1 MGNGPNE
8 PIQFTREDAARLV
21 RIEGLLNGLNGIKI
35 QVVRNTTWL
44 KAIRWIF
51 PSVIILMIA
60 SRLLGF

>member
-1 MGNGPNE
+1 MNGPNE

-21 RIEGLLNGLNGIKI
+21 RIEGLLKNLNGIKD

-51 PSVIILMIA
+51 PSVITLMII
-60 SRLLGF
+60 SKFFGF

>member
-1 MGNGPNE
+1 MNGPNE

-21 RIEGLLNGLNGIKI
+21 RIEGLLKNLNGIKD

-51 PSVIILMIA
+51 PSVIILMVA